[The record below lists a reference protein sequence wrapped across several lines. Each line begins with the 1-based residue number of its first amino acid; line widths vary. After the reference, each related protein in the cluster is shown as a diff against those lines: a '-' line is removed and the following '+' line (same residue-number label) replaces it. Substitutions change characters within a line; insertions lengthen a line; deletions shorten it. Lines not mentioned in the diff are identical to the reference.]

1 MAGGRPVE
9 WTPEK
14 KAEIQEYILEQLAIG
29 RSLVSICKEP
39 GTPSYVLVSTWRN
52 EDEEFFKKY
61 TRAREDQADYIADEI
76 SDIADNATDANL
88 ARLQIDA
95 RKWKAGKLKPKVY
108 GDRLNLDAD
117 VNLNISDEQVDAR
130 LAHLLGKAGAAGAA
144 RGEGE
149 EGGAA

>member
-1 MAGGRPVE
+1 MGRPPF
-9 WTPEK
+9 WTAEK
-14 KAEIQEYILEQLAIG
+14 KAEAQACICEQIAIG
-29 RSLVSICKEP
+29 RSLVSICKDDGMP
-39 GTPSYVLVSTWRN
+39 AYSLVMAWCQDDDDFR
-52 EDEEFFKKY
+52 ERY
-61 TRAREDQADYIADEI
+61 ARARELQADYIADEI
-76 SDIADNATDANL
+76 IDIADGAKDANI

-95 RKWKAGKLKPKVY
+95 RKWKAGKLRPKVY

-117 VNLNISDEQVDAR
+117 VNLSISDEQVDAR

>member
-1 MAGGRPVE
+1 MPGGRPVE
-9 WTPEK
+9 WTPER
-14 KAEIQEYILEQLAIG
+14 KAAIQEYILEQLAIG

-61 TRAREDQADYIADEI
+61 LRAREDQADYIADEI

-108 GDRLNLDAD
+108 GDRINIDAD
-117 VNLNISDEQVDAR
+117 VNLTVSDEQVESR
-130 LAHLLGKAGAAGAA
+130 VAHLLRKAGTSGSPG
-144 RGEGE
+144 GEGE
-149 EGGAA
+149 A